1 MVKRNSWTTIYD
13 FVNKANNHMLGS
25 CMFQAR
31 SQPLLDEVKHI
42 TLRKKRN
49 TAFLFLEFRFS
60 EGQIISKGLFGVLE
74 FSQKTNE
81 QIRCIIKTEFV
92 LSFFGRI

>member
-13 FVNKANNHMLGS
+13 FVNITNNHMLGS

-42 TLRKKRN
+42 TPRKKRN
-49 TAFLFLEFRFS
+49 AAFLFLNFRFS
-60 EGQIISKGLFGVLE
+60 KKVKGFYLLWEVVL
-74 FSQKTNE
+74 
-81 QIRCIIKTEFV
+81 V
-92 LSFFGRI
+92 LYDM